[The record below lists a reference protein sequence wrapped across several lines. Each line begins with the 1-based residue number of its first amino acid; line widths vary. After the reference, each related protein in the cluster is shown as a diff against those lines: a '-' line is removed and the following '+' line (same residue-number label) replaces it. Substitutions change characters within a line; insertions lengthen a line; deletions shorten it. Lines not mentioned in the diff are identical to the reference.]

1 MKIVINNLEDI
12 SRAAQEFLPLL
23 KEHPVVAFYGG
34 LGAGKTTFIKA
45 LCDQLQVTDSV
56 TSPSF
61 AIVHEYHSA
70 LTGCPVYHFDFY
82 RIKKLEEVYDIGYD
96 DYVYSGYPC
105 LIEWPEMVETLL
117 PDDCLHVRIE
127 VKPDESRE
135 LHIQ

>member
-12 SRAAQEFLPLL
+12 SRAAQEFRPLL

-61 AIVHEYHSA
+61 AIVNEYHSA
-70 LTGCPVYHFDFY
+70 RTGRPVYHFDFY

-105 LIEWPEMVETLL
+105 LIEWPEMIETLL